1 MKRPGNTFPIS
12 ISLREGDLE
21 KANYLIALLKDEEI
35 QSMSA
40 LVRWLI
46 TRELKRR
53 GVDIR
58 A

>member
-12 ISLREGDLE
+12 ISLRESDLE
-21 KANYLIALLKDEEI
+21 KANYLIALLNDDQI

-40 LVRWLI
+40 LVRYLI

-53 GVDIR
+53 GVDIYE
-58 A
+58 

>member
-12 ISLREGDLE
+12 ISLREGDIE
-21 KANYLIALLKDEEI
+21 KANYLIALLQDEEI

-53 GVDIR
+53 GVDIT
-58 A
+58 